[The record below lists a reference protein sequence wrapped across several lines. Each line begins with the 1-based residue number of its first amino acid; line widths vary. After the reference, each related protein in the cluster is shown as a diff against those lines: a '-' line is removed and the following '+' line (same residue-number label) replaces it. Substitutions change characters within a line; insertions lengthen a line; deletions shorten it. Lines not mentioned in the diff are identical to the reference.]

1 MAIFKVKITNDY
13 EQEQNKLKKGMEVE
27 VFTRLPTA
35 TIYGGAEI
43 KKSIERKY
51 SIQVNGTGWNTET
64 TLEIKKL
71 DENDLVN
78 LEHELQFIKSEKK
91 RIVKAQ
97 LFEEASHVRDYEKEI
112 LHKIETLKK
121 NNKMKQELLKIY
133 TERQNDYKRI
143 IELFPDN
150 DLAGPFLISP
160 NEIYSKQPNPLMII
174 GQETNGWDYNV
185 DDLEKQMK
193 VYEDFNVGFDYYSS
207 PFWNVTRKLEKALG
221 NETYSC
227 AWTNFSKF
235 DVDAGRAHGE
245 QEKEISTLD
254 NLLEKEI
261 EILKP
266 KICILF
272 TGPNFDHR
280 IINTFEGVEFSEA
293 EGFTTRQLSQ
303 LKHKNLPELTF
314 RTYHPNYLRRS
325 GMEQDV
331 IEFLTNKIK

>member
-1 MAIFKVKITNDY
+1 MAIFKIKVKNDY
-13 EQEQNKLKKGMEVE
+13 ELEQNKLKRGMEVD
-27 VFTRLPTA
+27 VFTTLPTV
-35 TIYGGAEI
+35 TVYGGIEI
-43 KKSIERKY
+43 KKSIEAKY
-51 SIQVNGTGWNTET
+51 SIQVYGTGWNTET
-64 TLEIKKL
+64 TLEIEKL
-71 DENDLVN
+71 DENNLIN
-78 LEHELQFIKSEKK
+78 LELEHQFLKIEKT
-91 RIVKAQ
+91 RFVKAQ
-97 LFEEASHVRDYEKEI
+97 FFEEVSNIRDYEKRLI
-112 LHKIETLKK
+112 NKIDIIKT

-133 TERQNDYKRI
+133 TERQNDFKRI
-143 IELFPDN
+143 IDLFPAN

-174 GQETNGWDYNV
+174 GQETNGWNYNV

-193 VYEDFNVGFDYYSS
+193 VYEDFNVGIEYYSS

-221 NETYSC
+221 NEAYSC
-227 AWTNFSKF
+227 AWTNFSKY

-280 IINTFEGVEFSEA
+280 INKTFENVEFIEVN
-293 EGFTTRQLSQ
+293 GFSRREISQ
-303 LKHKNLPELTF
+303 LKHKSLPELTF

-325 GMEQDV
+325 GMEED
-331 IEFLTNKIK
+331 ILEFLASTIK